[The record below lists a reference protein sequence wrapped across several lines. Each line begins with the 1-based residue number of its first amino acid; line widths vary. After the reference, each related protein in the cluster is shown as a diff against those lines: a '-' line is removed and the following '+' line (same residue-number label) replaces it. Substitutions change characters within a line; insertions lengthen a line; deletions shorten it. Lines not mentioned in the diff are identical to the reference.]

1 MTKSVVLASA
11 SPRRTALLKQMNI
24 AHTIHPADIDESP
37 RLNETPQALVARLA
51 AEKAQAVKAK
61 LEAQHSMTADTV
73 ILASDTLIAFKGQ
86 SVGKPIDKA
95 DSKKILRMLSGKQHE
110 VLTAISALNDSRQQ
124 TQVITTS
131 VTFAALTDEQIDAY
145 WETGEPADKAGSY
158 AIQGIGGEFVVSI
171 NGSASA
177 VIGLPLYE
185 TRQLL
190 NAFGLN
196 QFGVVS

>member
-11 SPRRTALLKQMNI
+11 SPRRTALLRQMNI

-37 RLNETPQALVARLA
+37 RENESPMALVARLA
-51 AEKAQAVKAK
+51 GEKAQAVKAQ
-61 LEAQHSMTADTV
+61 LLSSQAMTEDTV
-73 ILASDTLIAFKGQ
+73 ILASDTLISFNGQ
-86 SVGKPIDKA
+86 SVGKPENKA
-95 DSKKILRMLSGKQHE
+95 DSKRILTMLSGNTHD
-110 VLTAISALNDSRQQ
+110 VLTAICAASDTQQ
-124 TQVITTS
+124 ETQVITTS
-131 VTFAALTDEQIDAY
+131 VTFATLTDEQIDAY

-190 NAFGLN
+190 NAFG
-196 QFGVVS
+196 VVS

>member
-11 SPRRTALLKQMNI
+11 SPRRTALLTQMNI
-24 AHTIHPADIDESP
+24 AHTIQPADIDESP
-37 RLNETPQALVARLA
+37 REYETPMELVARLA
-51 AEKAQAVKAK
+51 TEKAQAVKAH
-61 LEAQHSMTADTV
+61 LEDKQAMTEDKV
-73 ILASDTLIAFKGQ
+73 ILASDTLISFDGQ
-86 SVGKPIDKA
+86 SVGKPEDKA
-95 DSKKILRMLSGKQHE
+95 DSKRILTMLSGKTHE
-110 VLTAISALNDSRQQ
+110 VLTAICGLSNTKQQ
-124 TQVITTS
+124 TEVITTS

-190 NAFGLN
+190 NAFG
-196 QFGVVS
+196 VVS